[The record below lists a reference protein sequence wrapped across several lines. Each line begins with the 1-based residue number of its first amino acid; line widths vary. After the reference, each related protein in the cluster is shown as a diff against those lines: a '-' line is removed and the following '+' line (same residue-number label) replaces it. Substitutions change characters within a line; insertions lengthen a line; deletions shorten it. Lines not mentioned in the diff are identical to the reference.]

1 MSQDFAKRKASA
13 SKARK
18 NVRNKSSNGRP
29 PWLWLVT
36 GLCTGLLLG
45 FLYHL
50 AAMPGDGTGSSDQPV
65 ANSSTP
71 DPDESVRF
79 NFYTLL
85 PEREVMVSQEQ
96 QPARSRPEDKADEKP
111 ADKQVS
117 SAKPRNQSEYQY
129 YLQAGSFQQRD
140 EAEKRRIQLILLD
153 LEGNIEKVK
162 HQGKSWYRVQSGPY
176 LTRNELSSAQ
186 TKLSRESIDTL
197 VTKRKTP

>member
-1 MSQDFAKRKASA
+1 MSQDFAKRKPSAKAS
-13 SKARK
+13 RK
-18 NVRNKSSNGRP
+18 NVRNKTPNGKP
-29 PWLWLVT
+29 PWLWLAT

-50 AAMPGDGTGSSDQPV
+50 AALPSGEATSAREQPI

-71 DPDESVRF
+71 DPDDSVSF

-96 QPARSRPEDKADEKP
+96 QPARSRPDDKPDDKP
-111 ADKQVS
+111 TS
-117 SAKPRNQSEYQY
+117 STKSQNESAYQY

-176 LTRNELSSAQ
+176 LNRNELASAQ

-197 VTKRKTP
+197 VTKRKPQ